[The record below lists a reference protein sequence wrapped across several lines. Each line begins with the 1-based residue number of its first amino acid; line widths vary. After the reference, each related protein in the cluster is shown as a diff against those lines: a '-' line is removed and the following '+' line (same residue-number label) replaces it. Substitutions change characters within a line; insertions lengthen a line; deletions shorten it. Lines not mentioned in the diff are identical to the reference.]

1 MRFGARVPHWG
12 DSSSPEAILTVAQRA
27 EALAFE
33 SLWLGDHVAVPA
45 SDESSARDRFYEAIT
60 TLGYLA
66 GVTSRIQLG
75 TGVLIVPY
83 RHPILMATSLAT
95 ADRLSNGRIIFGGA
109 SGWMEEEFKALGVP
123 FEKRGA
129 RTDEYLQV
137 IKHLWT
143 TPRPHT
149 FHGRYVRFENIKFAP
164 ELIGASPPPVW
175 IGGNSRASI
184 RRAVDH
190 GDAWFPLHISLERM
204 ERRVA
209 HLRDL
214 CEQRGREGQP
224 FVAMSSSVDFGAPPQ
239 GAAPWGF
246 HGFPEQLVDELHAYA
261 EAGLDYLVLDFPRTS
276 LQALCATMET
286 FAERVMPALVSA

>member
-1 MRFGARVPHWG
+1 
-12 DSSSPEAILTVAQRA
+12 VAQRA
-27 EALAFE
+27 EALGFE
-33 SLWLGDHVAVPA
+33 SLWLGDHLAVPA
-45 SDESSARDRFYEAIT
+45 SDENSARDRFYEAIT
-60 TLGYLA
+60 TLGYLV

-109 SGWMEEEFKALGVP
+109 SGWMEEEFEALSVP
-123 FEKRGA
+123 FERRGA

-164 ELIGASPPPVW
+164 ELFRVSPPPVW
-175 IGGNSRASI
+175 IGGNSRAAVQ
-184 RRAVDH
+184 RAVDH

-214 CEQRGREGQP
+214 CEQRGREEQP
-224 FVAMSSSVDFGAPPQ
+224 VVAMSSSVDFGAPPQ
-239 GAAPWGF
+239 EAAPWGF
-246 HGFPEQLVDELHAYA
+246 QGSPEQLVEELRAYE